1 MGDKPSEI
9 GFIIVGAIFIWIG
22 YIFLTAPSSSPQ
34 ITEFFLSAGSGF
46 VLAGVVSIIGGA
58 LSLLRH

>member
-1 MGDKPSEI
+1 MGDKPSEMVL
-9 GFIIVGAIFIWIG
+9 IIVGAIFIWIG

-34 ITEFFLSAGSGF
+34 ITEFFLYAGSGF
-46 VLAGVVSIIGGA
+46 VLAGVVGIIGGV

>member
-1 MGDKPSEI
+1 MGDKPSEM

>member
-9 GFIIVGAIFIWIG
+9 GFIIVGAIFIWMG

>member
-34 ITEFFLSAGSGF
+34 VTEFFLSAGSGF